1 MDNNKIENKVEDH
14 FTCHNNK
21 MKPLY
26 GYNKE
31 LMCGEIRYFNK
42 IYLMDLDDK
51 DNIINFNKQF
61 IFTSE
66 NDIYPS
72 YGTNY
77 KRISYLEFIFKF
89 NPDHKYYNFKN
100 GNNLDIRRCNV
111 EIYPPIHKTIIEN
124 YKFIEYIEG
133 HYSTLGQD
141 AYVIKNPIWKII
153 ENDKIYLL
161 MYCEKGTLIKL
172 CQESYQKMLD
182 FEQINNNKKKLTFY
196 KCGNGYIQS
205 HIDAN
210 KILYIHQII
219 MGCYGNGVGTK
230 NVSVDHIDQN
240 PLNNTL
246 ENLRVATRKEQEQ
259 NSKGIKPGT
268 KRERKTSAKDLP
280 EGLTQ
285 DMMKKYVVYYKESY
299 NKEKNK
305 FREFFKVEKHPKL
318 DKPWVTTKSNK
329 VSIIEK
335 LEQANKVFYDLEKDI
350 YPEENEPILP
360 KYISLII
367 MREKPHLV
375 FEKRV
380 DGKRLNIKM
389 VLPSVYD
396 LQEQLEFL
404 NDKIKIKYE
413 NESIM

>member
-1 MDNNKIENKVEDH
+1 
-14 FTCHNNK
+14 
-21 MKPLY
+21 
-26 GYNKE
+26 
-31 LMCGEIRYFNK
+31 
-42 IYLMDLDDK
+42 
-51 DNIINFNKQF
+51 
-61 IFTSE
+61 
-66 NDIYPS
+66 
-72 YGTNY
+72 
-77 KRISYLEFIFKF
+77 
-89 NPDHKYYNFKN
+89 
-100 GNNLDIRRCNV
+100 
-111 EIYPPIHKTIIEN
+111 
-124 YKFIEYIEG
+124 
-133 HYSTLGQD
+133 
-141 AYVIKNPIWKII
+141 
-153 ENDKIYLL
+153 
-161 MYCEKGTLIKL
+161 
-172 CQESYQKMLD
+172 
-182 FEQINNNKKKLTFY
+182 
-196 KCGNGYIQS
+196 
-205 HIDAN
+205 
-210 KILYIHQII
+210 

-280 EGLTQ
+280 EGLYQ
-285 DMMKKYVVYYKESY
+285 DMMKKYVVYYQEWLDKEHT
-299 NKEKNK
+299 KQ
-305 FREFFKVEKHPKL
+305 REFFKIEKHPKL
-318 DKPWVTTKSNK
+318 DKSWTTSKSNK
-329 VSIIEK
+329 ITIQEK
-335 LEQANKVFYDLEKDI
+335 LAQANKVIDDLEKDI
-350 YPEENEPILP
+350 YPEKNEPILP